1 MTFWRSWRMATLG
14 VCGLVG
20 TVCPANLFAHDSP
33 EHEIAA
39 INAAMLSAGKSA
51 ELLARRA
58 TEWRALGDLE
68 KASADLTA
76 ALSLDRHSA
85 ALLAEFARVEAAR
98 QHSATASNAIT
109 RALNMTEANVE
120 RGALYML
127 RAEILQEEGL
137 PWLALADCER
147 AFESSEAP
155 LDWYLT
161 RARLQ
166 WRCGKMRD
174 ALEGL
179 KEGFEKTRSLVL
191 EIEWIE
197 AMIDAGEFKGALE
210 RIAPHLER
218 TRWKG
223 AWLIRKARAQVGLND
238 RSAALENLKSA
249 RAEINRRIKADNP
262 DVTLLAERAWAEAL
276 LDHREAAREDLRKVH
291 ALSAGSAIYL
301 TSVERIERLLGE

>member
-1 MTFWRSWRMATLG
+1 LI
-14 VCGLVG
+14 
-20 TVCPANLFAHDSP
+20 AHDSP

-39 INAAMLSAGKSA
+39 INEAIVRAGKSA

-58 TEWRALGDLE
+58 TEWKALGNLE
-68 KASADLTA
+68 NASADLKA
-76 ALSLDRHSA
+76 AISLDTHSA

-98 QHSATASNAIT
+98 QHSATASNAVT
-109 RALNMTEANVE
+109 LALNLTEAAAE
-120 RGALYML
+120 RGAFYML
-127 RAEILQEEGL
+127 RAEILQDEGL
-137 PWLALADCER
+137 SRLALTDCEQ
-147 AFESSEAP
+147 AFESSEP
-155 LDWYLT
+155 SLDWYLT

-166 WRCGKMRD
+166 SRCGKMRD

-197 AMIDAGEFKGALE
+197 VMIDAGQFKEALV

-223 AWLIRKARAQVGLND
+223 AWLIRKARAQLGLND

-249 RAEINRRIKADNP
+249 RAEINGRIKPGNP
-262 DVTLLAERAWAEAL
+262 DGSLLAERALAEAL
-276 LDHREAAREDLRKVH
+276 LNNVDAARADLQRIERIDGVFTPH
-291 ALSAGSAIYL
+291 SATL
-301 TSVERIERLLGE
+301 ERIERLLLE